1 MDDAIARFQA
11 ASEAND
17 IDGLMATM
25 AADVELI
32 SPLSGRMV
40 FRGQKDVRVLFAAV
54 YGTLEGLRWTLT
66 VSDGP
71 HCVAVGEARV
81 GPLRMTDAMVL
92 ELDSGGQIRRISPH
106 LRPWLPVTLF
116 ALLLGPKV
124 ALHPGVIKRAL
135 AG

>member
-1 MDDAIARFQA
+1 MDDAILRYQA

-17 IDGLMATM
+17 IDGIMATLTP
-25 AADVELI
+25 DVELI

-54 YGTLEGLRWTLT
+54 YGTLEGLRWTRT
-66 VSDGP
+66 VTEGP

-92 ELDSGGQIRRISPH
+92 ELNPEGLIRSVSPH

-116 ALLLGPKV
+116 ALILGPKV
-124 ALHPGVIKRAL
+124 ARHPGVIRRAL
-135 AG
+135 AS